1 MKDSTRHWTTAGIV
15 VFVLA
20 LLAAAWKWTDLA
32 EWADPDH
39 VASYFEPLRNS
50 WYGLPVVVAVFVV
63 AEMVLFPVLVLVVV
77 CGIAFGPVLGP
88 IYALTGSLASA
99 VPPFLL
105 GRKLGRKR
113 VEQLGGKLVER
124 ISKTL
129 DERGIIAI
137 FLVRKVP
144 APYTLVN
151 LVCGAS
157 PVSLRDFLVGTL
169 LGMGTGVLLLT
180 VLGARLLDLI
190 HDPSWGG
197 ILGAVGLLFAPL
209 VLALIAQRW
218 IGQKTRA
225 KAESAS

>member
-1 MKDSTRHWTTAGIV
+1 MRESARHWTTAGIV
-15 VFVLA
+15 VVVLA
-20 LLAAAWKWTDLA
+20 LIAAAWKWTDLA
-32 EWADPDH
+32 DWADPDR
-39 VASYFEPLRNS
+39 VASYFEPLRTA
-50 WYGLPVVVAVFVV
+50 WYGLPVVIAVFVL

-77 CGIAFGPVLGP
+77 CGMAFGPVLGP
-88 IYALTGSLASA
+88 IYALAGSLASA

-113 VEQLGGKLVER
+113 VEKLGGKIVKR
-124 ISKTL
+124 ISKAL

-137 FLVRKVP
+137 FLVRKIP

-157 PVSLRDFLVGTL
+157 PVSMRDFLVGTL

-190 HDPSWGG
+190 RDPTWGG
-197 ILGAVGLLFAPL
+197 VLASLALLFAPL
-209 VLALIAQRW
+209 ILALIAQRW
-218 IGQKTRA
+218 ISRKTERA
-225 KAESAS
+225 S